1 MAENEL
7 LRSLTERLGVEL
19 LELPLVLDELLL
31 LGVLLLLLHAAIRS
45 AALTAAAVSP
55 ALLVTEYNEFHL
67 ARRRGL
73 ARTCA
78 KQIRTD
84 GHWGAS
90 GGCWRTSI

>member
-19 LELPLVLDELLL
+19 AELLLVPDVLL

-55 ALLVTEYNEFHL
+55 ALLVTEYNKIHL
-67 ARRRGL
+67 AR
-73 ARTCA
+73 AR
-78 KQIRTD
+78 D
-84 GHWGAS
+84 
-90 GGCWRTSI
+90 